1 MSEESG
7 KKQGLEPSVSPA
19 GALEDVKQLGMI
31 AAIGSL
37 SYVFWVVGGMEM
49 VERLAYYGVR
59 SVATIYGEA
68 AVSKGGLGITPGEMG
83 IIFAIWTGIQ
93 SFVPVFTG
101 GISDRYG
108 YKETIAVSTVIK
120 ICAYLIMAFF
130 PTFNGFFAGA
140 IVLALGTAVFKPGI
154 QGTLVKSTTRE
165 NSSMAWGIFYQ
176 TVNIGGFLG
185 PIVAGYLRKMSWQN
199 VFFACAAIISINFLL
214 LLIYKEQGKEERLAR
229 NKKVKAGKIKQDSLV
244 VESLRE
250 ITKPHVWTYLLVF
263 SGFWFMFH
271 SLFDV
276 LPLFIDQWV
285 DTSDIV
291 RSIFGEGGGKD
302 HWLSGFFVLRED
314 GMSFAPEGMLNVNAG
329 LIMLTCFFFAWISG
343 KMRATTSMIVGSL
356 FASAGLFLC
365 GVASAGWAVVFAISM
380 FSIGEM
386 LSSPKFSEFMG
397 NFAPS
402 DKKAMYLGF
411 SQIPVGI
418 GGALEGYIGL
428 NLYDHY
434 GSKDAFARDLIAER
448 GLMDASTIEAIKNGE
463 AFDKLVELTG
473 EAPQALT
480 DILYQSHDVGMV
492 WNIMGVV
499 GILSAIGIYMYGRWI
514 LTLRKS

>member
-1 MSEESG
+1 MSDSKD
-7 KKQGLEPSVSPA
+7 KKKALEPSVGPA
-19 GALEDVKQLGMI
+19 SALEDVQQLGMI

-49 VERLAYYGVR
+49 IERLAYYGVR
-59 SVATIYGEA
+59 TVATIYGETA
-68 AVSKGGLGITPGEMG
+68 SSKGGLGIKISEMG
-83 IIFAIWTGIQ
+83 IIFAVWTGIQ

-101 GISDRYG
+101 GLSDRYG
-108 YKETIAVSTVIK
+108 YKETIAVSTVVK
-120 ICAYLIMAFF
+120 ICAYLIMGFF
-130 PTFNGFFAGA
+130 PTFGGFFTGA
-140 IVLALGTAVFKPGI
+140 VVLAVGTAIFKPGI

-199 VFFACAAIISINFLL
+199 VFFACAAIISINFILL
-214 LLIYKEQGKEERLAR
+214 LVYKEQGKEERLER
-229 NKKVKAGKIKQDSLV
+229 NKQVKAGRVKQDNLF
-244 VESLRE
+244 VESLKE
-250 ITKPHVWTYLLVF
+250 ISKRHVWTYLLVF

-276 LPLFIDQWV
+276 LPLYIDQWI

-291 RSIFGEGGGKD
+291 RSLFGESGGKGNA
-302 HWLSGFFVLRED
+302 LESFFVLSED

-329 LIMLTCFFFAWISG
+329 LIMLTCFFFAYISG
-343 KMRATTSMIVGSL
+343 KMRATTSMVIGTL
-356 FASAGLFLC
+356 FATLGLFLC
-365 GVASAGWAVVFAISM
+365 GIASAGWAIFFAIAM
-380 FSIGEM
+380 FSVGEM

-418 GGALEGYIGL
+418 GGSIEGFVGL
-428 NLYDHY
+428 NLYEKY
-434 GSKDAFARDLIAER
+434 GSKDEFARELIMER
-448 GLMDASTIEAIKNGE
+448 GLMDANSIEAIKNGE
-463 AFDKLVELTG
+463 AFDKLIALTG
-473 EAPQALT
+473 ETPQALT
-480 DILYQSHDVGMV
+480 DILYASHDVGMV
-492 WNIMGVV
+492 WNIMAVV
-499 GILSAIGIYMYGRWI
+499 GLISAFGIYMYGRWI
-514 LTLRKS
+514 LTLKKS

>member
-1 MSEESG
+1 MSNSDD
-7 KKQGLEPSVSPA
+7 KKIVEPAGPA
-19 GALEDVKQLGMI
+19 GALEDVKQLGMG
-31 AAIGSL
+31 AAIVSL

-49 VERLAYYGVR
+49 IERLAYYGVR
-59 SVATIYGEA
+59 SVATIYGETA
-68 AVSKGGLGITPGEMG
+68 AAAGGLGIKPSEMG
-83 IIFAIWTGIQ
+83 IIFAVWTGIQ

-120 ICAYLIMAFF
+120 IGAYLIMAFF

-140 IVLALGTAVFKPGI
+140 IVLAIGTAIFKPGI

-185 PIVAGYLRKMSWQN
+185 PIVAGFLRKMAWSN

-229 NKKVKAGKIKQDSLV
+229 NREVKAGRVKQDNLFIDSLK
-244 VESLRE
+244 E
-250 ITKPHVWTYLLVF
+250 ITKRHVWTYLLVF

-276 LPLFIDQWV
+276 LPLYIDQWV

-291 RSIFGEGGGKD
+291 RSIFGEEGGKGSP
-302 HWLSGFFVLRED
+302 LSGFFVLRED

-329 LIMLTCFFFAWISG
+329 LIMLSCFFFAFISG
-343 KMRATTSMIVGSL
+343 KMRATTSMVVGTL
-356 FASAGLFLC
+356 FATAGLFLC

-380 FSIGEM
+380 FSVGEM

-397 NFAPS
+397 NFAPA

-418 GGALEGYIGL
+418 GGSIEGYVGL
-428 NLYDHY
+428 NLYENY
-434 GSKDAFARDLIAER
+434 ASKDAFSRELILER
-448 GLMDASTIEAIKNGE
+448 GLMDANAVEAIKNGE
-463 AFDKLVELTG
+463 AFDKLVVLTG

-480 DILYQSHDVGMV
+480 DILFQSHDVGMV
-492 WNIMGVV
+492 WTIMGFV
-499 GILSAIGIYMYGRWI
+499 GIFSAIGIYLYGRWI
-514 LTLRKS
+514 LTLVKK